1 VAMAIKL
8 LYEMSGALPRVCA
21 ALVAD
26 LSTHS
31 GALEASALQGQV
43 CERERQCVCVCKIQ
57 RGSDPYPS
65 MYTSIYMYQ
74 ISNMSNI
81 HRTAAFVSVF

>member
-1 VAMAIKL
+1 MAIKL

-43 CERERQCVCVCKIQ
+43 CVCEVLQSLYVRER
-57 RGSDPYPS
+57 
-65 MYTSIYMYQ
+65 
-74 ISNMSNI
+74 MS
-81 HRTAAFVSVF
+81 V